1 MRTGLEVYFLRRASP
16 QRSGGSTGDAALLHI
31 QGSTLR
37 MKTIVCFGIV
47 LCSLCAAG
55 EVLVGK
61 LGEKVILQCGMTS
74 FKSYVEWHHGTDM
87 IFNKPKKTPQ
97 FKRKGNNAI
106 ALRSKDYRE
115 TNLQISGLKEE
126 DAGKFTCTVDGIS
139 QEHTLLMVSV
149 SADPPGELQ
158 VGEKASLQC
167 GVRGHDSAAQQW
179 TSPNG
184 QKHPETVRI
193 ESVAPSDAGT
203 WECVFSHEGKEY
215 KERLVIKVKGSI
227 PQYPPGVSQSP
238 SVTSLLLGLRWWVWV
253 AVGVGSLVV
262 FLLVVLVIV
271 LCKRI
276 KRRKRR
282 YLKMKMGRLPL
293 QPKQYCQCERPAAAE
308 KPRQGRRREKPKA
321 PLPQLM

>member
-1 MRTGLEVYFLRRASP
+1 
-16 QRSGGSTGDAALLHI
+16 
-31 QGSTLR
+31 

-55 EVLVGK
+55 EVLVRK
-61 LGEKVILQCGMTS
+61 PGEKVVLQCGIAS
-74 FKSYVEWHHGTDM
+74 SHVEWLHGTDM
-87 IFNKPKKTPQ
+87 IFNKPKKG
-97 FKRKGNNAI
+97 FRRKGNSGTAS
-106 ALRSKDYRE
+106 RSKDYRN

-126 DAGKFTCTVDGIS
+126 DAGKFTCTVDGKS
-139 QEHTLLMVSV
+139 QEHTLLVVSV

-158 VGEKASLQC
+158 VGAEASLQC

-179 TSPNG
+179 KSPNG

-193 ESVAPSDAGT
+193 ESVSLSDAGT
-203 WECVFSHEGKEY
+203 WECVYSHEGVEY
-215 KERLVIKVKGSI
+215 NESLVIKVKGPEAAAPTQKPESTPI
-227 PQYPPGVSQSP
+227 HGSVPQYPPGVSQSP

-282 YLKMKMGRLPL
+282 YLKIKMGRLPL
-293 QPKQYCQCERPAAAE
+293 QPKQYCQCQQLQKKRAKDVGERSR
-308 KPRQGRRREKPKA
+308 KP
-321 PLPQLM
+321 PLPQPLLM

>member
-1 MRTGLEVYFLRRASP
+1 
-16 QRSGGSTGDAALLHI
+16 
-31 QGSTLR
+31 
-37 MKTIVCFGIV
+37 MKTIVCFGIA

-55 EVLVGK
+55 EVLVRK
-61 LGEKVILQCGMTS
+61 PGERVVLQCGMPS
-74 FKSYVEWHHGTDM
+74 FESYVEWRHGADM

-97 FKRKGNNAI
+97 FKRKGNSAI
-106 ALRSKDYRE
+106 ALRSKDDRE

-126 DAGKFTCTVDGIS
+126 DAGKFTCTVDGKS
-139 QEHTLLMVSV
+139 QEHTLLVVSV

-158 VGEKASLQC
+158 VGEEASLQC

-179 TSPNG
+179 KSPNG

-193 ESVAPSDAGT
+193 ESVSLSDAGT
-203 WECVFSHEGKEY
+203 WECLYSHEGVEY
-215 KERLVIKVKGSI
+215 KESLVIKVKGPEAAAPTQRPESTPI
-227 PQYPPGVSQSP
+227 HGSVPQYPPGVSQSP

-262 FLLVVLVIV
+262 FLLVVLVTV

-276 KRRKRR
+276 KRRKKR

-293 QPKQYCQCERPAAAE
+293 QPKQYCQSAAE

-321 PLPQLM
+321 PPPAANIET

>member
-1 MRTGLEVYFLRRASP
+1 
-16 QRSGGSTGDAALLHI
+16 
-31 QGSTLR
+31 
-37 MKTIVCFGIV
+37 MKTIVWFGIV

-55 EVLVGK
+55 EVFVGK
-61 LGEKVILQCGMTS
+61 LGEKVILKCGIAS
-74 FKSYVEWHHGTDM
+74 SKVYVEWHHGPDM
-87 IFNKPKKTPQ
+87 IFNKPKSGM
-97 FKRKGNNAI
+97 KRRGSSAI
-106 ALRSKDYRE
+106 VSRSMDYRE
-115 TNLQISGLKEE
+115 TNLQISRLKEE
-126 DAGKFTCTVDGIS
+126 DAGKFTCIVDRKS
-139 QEHTLLMVSV
+139 QEHTLLVVSV

-158 VGEKASLQC
+158 VGATASLLC

-179 TSPNG
+179 KSPKG
-184 QKHPETVRI
+184 IKHPEHTLHL
-193 ESVAPSDAGT
+193 ESVSPSDAGT
-203 WECVFSHEGKEY
+203 WECVFSHEGVEY
-215 KERLVIKVKGSI
+215 KESLVIKVKEPEAAAPTQKPPKSTPIHGSV

-253 AVGVGSLVV
+253 AVGVGFLVV

-293 QPKQYCQCERPAAAE
+293 QPKQFCQCARPAAAE

-321 PLPQLM
+321 PPPVAAANVET

>member
-1 MRTGLEVYFLRRASP
+1 
-16 QRSGGSTGDAALLHI
+16 
-31 QGSTLR
+31 

-55 EVLVGK
+55 EVLVRK
-61 LGEKVILQCGMTS
+61 PGERVVLQCGIPS
-74 FKSYVEWHHGTDM
+74 FKSYVEWYHGADM

-97 FKRKGNNAI
+97 FKRKGNSAI

-126 DAGKFTCTVDGIS
+126 DAGKFTCTVDGKS
-139 QEHTLLMVSV
+139 QEHTLLVVSV
-149 SADPPGELQ
+149 SADPPVTAG
-158 VGEKASLQC
+158 GR
-167 GVRGHDSAAQQW
+167 RGFAAVW
-179 TSPNG
+179 G
-184 QKHPETVRI
+184 QRSRLGGAAVE
-193 ESVAPSDAGT
+193 ESKRTKTTQKPFVLNLFPSDAGT
-203 WECVFSHEGKEY
+203 WECLYSHEGVEY
-215 KERLVIKVKGSI
+215 KESLVIKVKGSV

-262 FLLVVLVIV
+262 FLLVVLVTV

-276 KRRKRR
+276 KRRKKR

-321 PLPQLM
+321 PLPQLI